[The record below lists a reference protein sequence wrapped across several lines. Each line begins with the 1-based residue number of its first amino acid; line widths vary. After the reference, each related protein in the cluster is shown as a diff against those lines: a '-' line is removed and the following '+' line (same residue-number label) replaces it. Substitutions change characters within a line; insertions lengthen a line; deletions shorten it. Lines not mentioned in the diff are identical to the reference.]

1 MRDVITSVE
10 IFVIALKMTSDLCR
24 SQPLYNTLVINKQKM
39 QSLTWCVLLAGCL
52 ALAQAHTYHMGACPL
67 VEPMQGFQMSKFL
80 GLWYVVQKTS
90 TGSKCI
96 TYNYTRGEEPGEY
109 VITQDSDHLILGLTP
124 LKHEYH
130 YTGQL
135 TVPEPST
142 PGRMDVRFPLNVA
155 GSASHV
161 VFMTDYD
168 TYAGIFTCQKLA
180 FAHRQSA
187 TILSRTK
194 TLDQSQV
201 DNIRQRLSIFGVD
214 PYDLSIISQ
223 SECPHGNNT
232 LDINIDPNTFTSE
245 NLGSVVRKAGEKIGD
260 GVQWI
265 AQTGSNVYHKIA
277 GKDSEEITSTTERN
291 SRVSTRNNGER
302 LETNEVEWI
311 P

>member
-1 MRDVITSVE
+1 MQFITW
-10 IFVIALKMTSDLCR
+10 F
-24 SQPLYNTLVINKQKM
+24 LV
-39 QSLTWCVLLAGCL
+39 LAGCL
-52 ALAQAHTYHMGACPL
+52 AFTQAHTYHMGACPI
-67 VEPMQGFQMSKFL
+67 VEPMQGFQMNRFL
-80 GLWYVVQKTS
+80 GLWYVIQKTS

-130 YTGQL
+130 YTGEL

-142 PGRMDVRFPLNVA
+142 PGRMEVRFPLSVA

-187 TILSRTK
+187 TILSRVRM
-194 TLDQSQV
+194 LDQPQV
-201 DNIRQRLSIFGVD
+201 EKIRQRLSQFGVD
-214 PYDLSIISQ
+214 PFDLSIISQ
-223 SECPHGNNT
+223 SGCPKGNNT
-232 LDINIDPNTFTSE
+232 VDINIDPNTFTSE
-245 NLGSVVRKAGEKIGD
+245 NLGNVVRKAGEKIGD
-260 GVQWI
+260 GVQWVT
-265 AQTGSNVYHKIA
+265 QTGSQVYHKLT
-277 GKDSEEITSTTERN
+277 GTEEDHAISSTTERN
-291 SRVSTRNNGER
+291 SRVTNNIRNDGR
-302 LETNEVEWI
+302 LDTNDVEWI

>member
-1 MRDVITSVE
+1 M
-10 IFVIALKMTSDLCR
+10 K
-24 SQPLYNTLVINKQKM
+24 
-39 QSLTWCVLLAGCL
+39 SLTWCLIVAGCL
-52 ALAQAHTYHMGACPL
+52 ALAQAHTYHMGACPI
-67 VEPMQGFQMSKFL
+67 VEPMQGFQMNRFL

-130 YTGQL
+130 YTGEL
-135 TVPEPST
+135 SVPEPST
-142 PGRMDVRFPLNVA
+142 PGRMTVRFPLSVA

-187 TILSRTK
+187 TILSRTR

-201 DNIRQRLSIFGVD
+201 DKIRQRLSQYGVD
-214 PYDLSIISQ
+214 PYDLSIVSQ
-223 SECPHGNNT
+223 SGCPTGNNT
-232 LDINIDPNTFTSE
+232 VDINIDPNTFTAE
-245 NLGSVVRKAGEKIGD
+245 NFGNAVRKAGEKIGD
-260 GVQWI
+260 GVQWV
-265 AQTGSNVYHKIA
+265 ANAGSQVYHKIA
-277 GKDSEEITSTTERN
+277 GSEENRSSSTTEQSGRVTTNDRN
-291 SRVSTRNNGER
+291 SAGKI
-302 LETNEVEWI
+302 ETNDVEWI

>member
-1 MRDVITSVE
+1 
-10 IFVIALKMTSDLCR
+10 
-24 SQPLYNTLVINKQKM
+24 M
-39 QSLTWCVLLAGCL
+39 QSLTWFLALAGCL
-52 ALAQAHTYHMGACPL
+52 AFAQAHTYHMGACPV
-67 VEPMQGFQMSKFL
+67 VEPMQGFQMNRFL
-80 GLWYVVQKTS
+80 GLWYVIQKTS

-130 YTGQL
+130 YTGEL

-142 PGRMDVRFPLNVA
+142 PGRMEVRFPLNVA

-187 TILSRTK
+187 TILSRIR
-194 TLDQSQV
+194 TLDQQQV
-201 DNIRQRLSIFGVD
+201 DKIRQRLSQFGVD
-214 PYDLSIISQ
+214 PFDLSIVSQ
-223 SECPHGNNT
+223 SGCSQGNNSV
-232 LDINIDPNTFTSE
+232 DINIDPNTFTSE
-245 NLGSVVRKAGEKIGD
+245 NLGNVVRKAGEKIGD
-260 GVQWI
+260 GVQWVS
-265 AQTGSNVYHKIA
+265 QTGSKVYHKIA
-277 GKDSEEITSTTERN
+277 GTEEDHTTSSTDRN
-291 SRVSTRNNGER
+291 SRVTNGKNDGR
-302 LETNEVEWI
+302 LETNDVEWI

>member
-1 MRDVITSVE
+1 MSRFTHLQKSVDR
-10 IFVIALKMTSDLCR
+10 IIINLRAQR
-24 SQPLYNTLVINKQKM
+24 SVATTTKM
-39 QSLTWCVLLAGCL
+39 QSMTWCLVLAACF
-52 ALAQAHTYHMGACPL
+52 AYAQAHTYHMGTCPI
-67 VEPMQGFQMSKFL
+67 VEPMQGFQINRFL
-80 GLWYVVQKTS
+80 GLWYVIQKTS

-130 YTGQL
+130 YTGEL

-142 PGRMDVRFPLNVA
+142 PGRMEVRFPLSVA

-187 TILSRTK
+187 TILSRIR

-201 DNIRQRLSIFGVD
+201 DKIRQRLSLYGVD
-214 PYDLSIISQ
+214 PFDLSIIQQ
-223 SECPHGNNT
+223 SGCPQGNNS

-245 NLGSVVRKAGEKIGD
+245 SLGSAVRKAGEKIGD
-260 GVQWI
+260 GVQWV
-265 AQTGSNVYHKIA
+265 ANAGSHVYHKLTGA
-277 GKDSEEITSTTERN
+277 EEKDRTSSTTEQNSHIMTENRN
-291 SRVSTRNNGER
+291 SGGRY
-302 LETNEVEWI
+302 ETNEVEWI

>member
-1 MRDVITSVE
+1 MGCVFVE
-10 IFVIALKMTSDLCR
+10 QSYLIRNYGC
-24 SQPLYNTLVINKQKM
+24 KM
-39 QSLTWCVLLAGCL
+39 QSLTWCLVLAGCL
-52 ALAQAHTYHMGACPL
+52 AFAQAHTYHMGACPI
-67 VEPMQGFQMSKFL
+67 VEPMQDFRMSQFL
-80 GLWYVVQKTS
+80 GLWYVIQKTS

-142 PGRMDVRFPLNVA
+142 PGRMAVRFPLNVA

-161 VFMTDYD
+161 IFMTDYD
-168 TYAGIFTCQKLA
+168 SYAGIFTCQKLA

-187 TILSRTK
+187 TILSRTR
-194 TLDQSQV
+194 TLDQTQV
-201 DNIRQRLSIFGVD
+201 DKIRQRLSQYGVD
-214 PYDLSIISQ
+214 PFDLSIISQ
-223 SECPHGNNT
+223 SGCPHGNNT

-245 NLGSVVRKAGEKIGD
+245 NFGNVVRKAGEKIGD

-265 AQTGSNVYHKIA
+265 SQTGSKVYHKIA
-277 GKDSEEITSTTERN
+277 GTEETASTTERN
-291 SRVSTRNNGER
+291 SHSTIRNGER

>member
-1 MRDVITSVE
+1 
-10 IFVIALKMTSDLCR
+10 
-24 SQPLYNTLVINKQKM
+24 M
-39 QSLTWCVLLAGCL
+39 QSLTWCLVLAGCL
-52 ALAQAHTYHMGACPL
+52 AFAQAHTYHMGACPI
-67 VEPMQGFQMSKFL
+67 VEPMQGFQMSRFL
-80 GLWYVVQKTS
+80 DLWYVIQKTS

-109 VITQDSDHLILGLTP
+109 VLTQDSDHLILGLTP

-142 PGRMDVRFPLNVA
+142 PGRMEVRFPLNVA

-187 TILSRTK
+187 TILSRTR
-194 TLDQSQV
+194 TLDQQQV
-201 DNIRQRLSIFGVD
+201 DRIRQRLSQYGVD
-214 PYDLSIISQ
+214 PYDLSIVSQ
-223 SECPHGNNT
+223 SGCAQGNNS

-245 NLGSVVRKAGEKIGD
+245 NLGNVVRKAGEKISD
-260 GVQWI
+260 GAKWI
-265 AQTGSNVYHKIA
+265 AEAGSSVYHKIA
-277 GKDSEEITSTTERN
+277 GSEESETPSSTERN
-291 SRVSTRNNGER
+291 SRVTIGNNGER